1 MRLFEKTNNV
11 TKRRERLSSVFSHS
25 YRACFSLGY
34 VFFLVVLFTVYLSF
48 VLFGFIHRS
57 VQKSHTRD
65 KLGISYFIVSFYH
78 FLVLLSFE
86 RHYIYLMF
94 DYEASVSFISSSFV
108 DA

>member
-25 YRACFSLGY
+25 YRAYFSLGY
-34 VFFLVVLFTVYLSF
+34 VFFLIVLFTVYLLF
-48 VLFGFIHRS
+48 VLFRFVHRS
-57 VQKSHTRD
+57 AKKSHARD

-78 FLVLLSFE
+78 ILVLLSFP
-86 RHYIYLMF
+86 YMYLVF

-108 DA
+108 NA